1 MMMQS
6 KMTMTKLVIVILD
19 GDENQ
24 AENDMTS
31 ISLGMMSSISRR
43 MMTSKLLLTM
53 TANVKSATKIT
64 FTNLMIMKIN
74 DDAENH
80 NHHYLMINLC

>member
-1 MMMQS
+1 MMMMQS

-24 AENDMTS
+24 EENDMTS

-43 MMTSKLLLTM
+43 MMTSKLLMAM

-64 FTNLMIMKIN
+64 FTNLMIMKIKKRF
-74 DDAENH
+74 DS
-80 NHHYLMINLC
+80 LIF